1 MKHVRVQD
9 TGKIFNMDLFNA
21 WEISNL
27 LDNED
32 VGLDKAISLYEEG
45 IELSKYC
52 MNKLKEADLK
62 ISVIK
67 KNLEDGK
74 IIESELEE

>member
-1 MKHVRVQD
+1 MKKNNTKSFEESMKR
-9 TGKIFNMDLFNA
+9 LE
-21 WEISNL
+21 EISNL